1 MKTKKIFLAAAVA
14 LLAASCD
21 KTESDTKSLE
31 ISPTSL
37 EFEATGG
44 TAQNV
49 TVQARNVT
57 WEYSVSAAAQAW
69 MTVSQEG
76 NVLTVSVA
84 DNNKAEQRTGQ
95 IRIQVTDGSKLP
107 ARGVTVTQ
115 RANANPPEMS
125 ISVNPSSLTFEG
137 EGAAPQEVTVTSSS
151 ETLTWTAAPD
161 EASGEWITATAAGD
175 KLTVSV
181 ADNPDTQR
189 RSGTVVITPS
199 DDAADSKAIRIIQE
213 GRILPPSLTV
223 SPSDPIEIPY
233 NGIDGKLY
241 VLLTVTAEN
250 TEWSAK
256 ATDAEGK
263 ALDWATTTAST
274 GEGYI
279 NLAFTRNTQKQPRS
293 GFLVV
298 TPTAEGLEEIRIPIT
313 QTAAPDHLSTLDGD
327 LDLTTLGFDHGY
339 SSLMPYA
346 PDDTL
351 QPTIQWELNLFSAE
365 LSYNKST
372 GKVEGSGH
380 RLHFLPVTERV
391 EVNDDDYYPLP
402 TGTYTVITRK
412 PYPDD
417 PYEQYYKD
425 AWTIDKGTEG
435 TTMWNKYPDFWYLEY
450 RDNEVVGAAPIVSG
464 TITVVSK
471 LEGFENSY
479 VFEFDLRDDIGN
491 KITGTYE
498 GSIGLNVSGKQLPD

>member
-1 MKTKKIFLAAAVA
+1 MKTKKILLAAAVA
-14 LLAASCD
+14 LLAASCN
-21 KTESDTKSLE
+21 KTETETKSLE
-31 ISPTSL
+31 VSPTSL
-37 EFEATGG
+37 EFEAAGG
-44 TAQNV
+44 TVQNV
-49 TVQARNVT
+49 TVQAQNVT

-84 DNNKAEQRTGQ
+84 DNNKGEQRTGQ

-115 RANANPPEMS
+115 QANANPPEMS

-161 EASGEWITATAAGD
+161 ETSGEWITVAAAGD

-256 ATDAEGK
+256 ATDAEGN
-263 ALDWATTTAST
+263 ALDWATATAST

-279 NLAFTRNTQKQPRS
+279 NLSFTRNTQKQPRS
-293 GFLVV
+293 GILVV
-298 TPTAEGLEEIRIPIT
+298 TPTAEGLNELRIPIT
-313 QTAAPDHLSTLDGD
+313 QTAAPDHLTTLDGD
-327 LDLTTLGFDHGY
+327 LDLMTLDFDHGY
-339 SSLMPYA
+339 STLMPYA
-346 PDDTL
+346 PDDTMI
-351 QPTIQWELNLFSAE
+351 PV
-365 LSYNKST
+365 ST
-372 GKVEGSGH
+372 WDINILTDGVTPSMGGIEGSGH
-380 RLHFLPVTERV
+380 RLHFMPVTERI
-391 EVNDDDYYPLP
+391 EMNDDDMYILPDGEYEIVPAPLDSD
-402 TGTYTVITRK
+402 GSGV
-412 PYPDD
+412 
-417 PYEQYYKD
+417 YK
-425 AWTIDKGTEG
+425 APWTIEQGSEG
-435 TTMWNKYPDFWYLEY
+435 ETVWSKYMGFWYLEY
-450 RDNEVVGAAPIVSG
+450 RDNEVVGAAPVVSG
-464 TITVVSK
+464 TVIVTK
-471 LEGFENSY
+471 MEGFENSY
-479 VFEFDLRDDIGN
+479 VFEFDLLDDIGN
-491 KITGTYE
+491 RLTGTYS
-498 GSIGLNVSGKQLPD
+498 GSIGLNVNGRQLPD